1 VIDSNEIFPMLR
13 SSQDQGL
20 LRNVQADLRD
30 RIGFLGTAKLA
41 PQGARQEEPHV
52 QPSLETGAGGERAMP
67 LTGPGPAPNLLQDVF
82 VLADAN
88 QKREEAQKASM
99 RGPGP
104 DPTRV
109 QVGPVPAEKVKQADK
124 VATETTR
131 QALEKAREAT
141 GAQAP
146 PPEAPGGGPQERQ
159 GAQPPEPPPGGSE
172 QPREK
177 GGGALDAA
185 QPPQANQPPAPAAG
199 PAKPPEGAGGPKPP
213 PQPAAPQKAQPGG
226 KPGDQKGDQPV
237 KSFVGDTPHERAVLE
252 RSGNE
257 GFAGAPSQRDR
268 LPGQI
273 APQVIAQQGGT
284 PGEQR
289 TQQAARP
296 AGKPARAGARPPAR
310 A

>member
-1 VIDSNEIFPMLR
+1 VINPNEIYPMLR

-20 LRNVQADLRD
+20 LKDVQSALRE
-30 RIGFLGTAKLA
+30 RIGFLGTAKLG
-41 PQGARQEEPHV
+41 PQGARQDEPHV

-82 VLADAN
+82 VLADEN

-109 QVGPVPAEKVKQADK
+109 QVGPVPAGKVEQADK

-185 QPPQANQPPAPAAG
+185 QPPHANQPPAQAPAAG
-199 PAKPPEGAGGPKPP
+199 PTPP

-237 KSFVGDTPHERAVLE
+237 KSFIGDTPHERAVLE
-252 RSGNE
+252 RSGKE
-257 GFAGAPSQRDR
+257 GFAGAPSQRDQ

-273 APQVIAQQGGT
+273 APQVIGQQGGT

-310 A
+310 V